1 MVSLALIHETHMLST
16 VCVCGNDRDAKLS
29 VLDWDDNA
37 HTIHTSSLHYFE
49 GDPSLRMGR
58 TVFPMGP
65 KVVTDPQVG
74 VTVLSSTTHRFIK
87 SLTQLCCWC
96 LRLHSDMILLSVDL
110 QSS

>member
-1 MVSLALIHETHMLST
+1 MLQSLEPSRLDICQHGITCTDIENPQ
-16 VCVCGNDRDAKLS
+16 CVCGNDRDAKLS

-65 KVVTDPQVG
+65 KVVTDPQVS
-74 VTVLSSTTHRFIK
+74 VTVLLRTTHRCVK
-87 SLTQLCCWC
+87 SLTQSQCCCLC
-96 LRLHSDMILLSVDL
+96 LL
-110 QSS
+110 

>member
-1 MVSLALIHETHMLST
+1 MTPT
-16 VCVCGNDRDAKLS
+16 CFQPCVCGNDRDAKLS
-29 VLDWDDNA
+29 VVDWDDNA

-74 VTVLSSTTHRFIK
+74 VTTLPSTTHRYARI
-87 SLTQLCCWC
+87 T
-96 LRLHSDMILLSVDL
+96 DTAILLVPLSAFNIMLPSVHCAMIK
-110 QSS
+110 

>member
-1 MVSLALIHETHMLST
+1 MQSRLLHHP
-16 VCVCGNDRDAKLS
+16 CHCKPWPCGCDRDAKLS
-29 VLDWDDNA
+29 VLDWDDSA

-74 VTVLSSTTHRFIK
+74 FRYPVS
-87 SLTQLCCWC
+87 
-96 LRLHSDMILLSVDL
+96 MP
-110 QSS
+110 

>member
-1 MVSLALIHETHMLST
+1 MKPTCFQP
-16 VCVCGNDRDAKLS
+16 CVCGNDRDAKLS
-29 VLDWDDNA
+29 VLDWDDNS

-74 VTVLSSTTHRFIK
+74 VTMFPRTTLRFKRITDTVVRLVLWSACTIMLLDLSTIYY
-87 SLTQLCCWC
+87 
-96 LRLHSDMILLSVDL
+96 
-110 QSS
+110 